1 MILLAVV
8 IMLMRT
14 TTPRPQEKMMTVGK
28 IRMRDRGDENEQ
40 KPVHNKEEAME
51 GIKKVL
57 ETMNENMDDI
67 DKIEIIG
74 ETDNTTKE
82 AETVGE
88 LRMEGTKYDE
98 FTAELNT
105 SKSKIEN
112 MDDTEKETEETVNEG
127 NTLYEY
133 GKVAKQ

>member
-1 MILLAVV
+1 
-8 IMLMRT
+8 
-14 TTPRPQEKMMTVGK
+14 
-28 IRMRDRGDENEQ
+28 
-40 KPVHNKEEAME
+40 
-51 GIKKVL
+51 
-57 ETMNENMDDI
+57 MDDI